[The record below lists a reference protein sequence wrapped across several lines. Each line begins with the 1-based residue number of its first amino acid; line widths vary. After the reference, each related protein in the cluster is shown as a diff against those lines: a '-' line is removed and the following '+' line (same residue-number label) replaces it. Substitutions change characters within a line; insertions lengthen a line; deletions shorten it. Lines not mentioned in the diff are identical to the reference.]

1 MTKRDDEAAKE
12 RLREKWGERWAIWY
26 VPHSLDGGATWCAR
40 LHGDDLR
47 NVVTADNPAHMAQHI
62 QLREED
68 LPADARLSEQ
78 AARDL
83 TDESS

>member
-1 MTKRDDEAAKE
+1 MSTRDDELAKE
-12 RLREKWGERWAIWY
+12 RLRKKWGERWAVWY

-47 NVVTADNPAHMAQHI
+47 NVIHGDTAEHLDERI

-68 LPADARLSEQ
+68 LAADARLIED

-83 TDESS
+83 TDDT